1 MCDVKVLCLMLN
13 NNMDIQAQFYEI
25 HDEKVQAHNVKNEI
39 QDRIQDLGGSMTRK
53 RLNKTQEA
61 LQYKVIYMLKA
72 QLLKNNNMKDIR
84 LITYLMN

>member
-1 MCDVKVLCLMLN
+1 
-13 NNMDIQAQFYEI
+13 MDIQAQFYEI

>member
-1 MCDVKVLCLMLN
+1 MLN